1 MFCLATAG
9 TDAPYG
15 ATGGMHCVANLAI
28 FLKKPPS
35 LSTFFE
41 SAWVSVAD

>member
-1 MFCLATAG
+1 MRLLEQMRLM
-9 TDAPYG
+9 D
-15 ATGGMHCVANLAI
+15 ATGGMHRVANLAI

-41 SAWVSVAD
+41 SVWVSVAD